1 MQWPAP
7 SVVRRRHLNNFE
19 DYTTKS
25 YMGYLESKMIAEWDV
40 NGPLKHVTKQILDY
54 HYNETLPGVR
64 LWNELILATTPSAH
78 GIEIHYDRGSYS
90 HLEDDEMGVSSWMLL
105 ADMDTAVYG
114 QALAPLNMSMI
125 PEHVRRYRP

>member
-1 MQWPAP
+1 MDVRLAAAATGGAADAAADAPPAAGAALMP
-7 SVVRRRHLNNFE
+7 P
-19 DYTTKS
+19 
-25 YMGYLESKMIAEWDV
+25 AA
-40 NGPLKHVTKQILDY
+40 LDRAR
-54 HYNETLPGVR
+54 VR